1 MIWVQTMNKTIGVK
15 ILSSGSYV
23 PEKVLT
29 NFDLEKMVETSDE
42 WISTRTGI
50 KERRI
55 LDKSQTTS
63 DLACNAAVKAIEKAK
78 ISVDDIDLIIVA
90 TISPDA
96 PMPSTA
102 CYLQKKLKATNAVAF
117 DISAAC
123 SGFIYGVSI
132 AKAFITSGMYKRV
145 LLVGVE
151 ALSRV
156 TDWTDRNTCVLFGD
170 GAGAMIFEASET
182 ENDII
187 STYLGTDGTHTDI
200 LNIPAG
206 GSAIPTT
213 KETVEQKLHFVKML
227 GKEVFKVAVSKMAL
241 AVNKAQELAGLTDK
255 DIDLYIP
262 HQANIRIIE
271 AVAKKAGVTNEK
283 VYINVHKYGNMS
295 AATTIVALDEAYQE
309 GKIKKGNF
317 VELVAFGAGLTWG
330 ACILKINF

>member
-1 MIWVQTMNKTIGVK
+1 MNNKTGVK
-15 ILSSGSYV
+15 ILSTGSYV

-29 NFDLEKMVETSDE
+29 NFDLEKMVKTSDE

-55 LDKSQTTS
+55 ADKNECTS
-63 DLACNAAVKAIEKAK
+63 DLAYNAAVRAIEKAK

-96 PMPSTA
+96 PMPATA
-102 CYLQKKLKATNAVAF
+102 CYLQKKLKAFNAAVF

-123 SGFIYGVSI
+123 SGFIYGVAI
-132 AKAFITSGMYKRV
+132 AKAFITSGLYKRI

-151 ALSRV
+151 TLSRI

-170 GAGAMIFEASET
+170 GAGAMIFEASQQD
-182 ENDII
+182 NDIV
-187 STYLGTDGTHTDI
+187 STYLGADGTHTDI

-206 GSAIPTT
+206 GTTNPTT
-213 KETVEQKLHFVKML
+213 LETVQQKMHFVKMI
-227 GKEVFKVAVSKMAL
+227 GKEVFKVSVSKMAV

-255 DIDLYIP
+255 DINLYIP
-262 HQANIRIIE
+262 HQANLRIIE
-271 AVAKKAGVTNEK
+271 AVAKKAGVTKEN

-295 AATTIVALDEAYQE
+295 AATTIVALDEALQE
-309 GKIKKGNF
+309 GRIKKGDL

>member
-1 MIWVQTMNKTIGVK
+1 MNNNIGVK
-15 ILSSGSYV
+15 ILSTGSYV

-55 LDKSQTTS
+55 AAKDENTS
-63 DLACNAAVKAIEKAK
+63 DLAYKAAVKAIENAK
-78 ISVDDIDLIIVA
+78 LSVDDIDLIILA

-102 CYLQKKLKATNAVAF
+102 CYLQKKLKAFNAVAF

-132 AKAFITSGMYKRV
+132 VKAFISSGMYKRI

-170 GAGAMIFEASET
+170 GAGAMIFEASQED
-182 ENDII
+182 NDIV
-187 STYLGTDGTHTDI
+187 STYLGADGTHTDI

-213 KETVEQKLHFVKML
+213 KETVEQRLNFVKMV

-241 AVNKAQELAGLTDK
+241 AVNKAQELAGLTDN
-255 DIDLYIP
+255 DINLYIP
-262 HQANIRIIE
+262 HQANLRIID
-271 AVAKKAGVTNEK
+271 AVAKKAEITKEK
-283 VYINVHKYGNMS
+283 VYVNVHKYGNMS
-295 AATTIVALDEAYQE
+295 AATTIVALDEAYRE
-309 GKIKKGNF
+309 GRIKKGDL

>member
-1 MIWVQTMNKTIGVK
+1 MNKKVGVK
-15 ILSSGSYV
+15 ILSTGSFV
-23 PEKVLT
+23 PKKVLT

-42 WISTRTGI
+42 WISERTGI

-55 LDKSQTTS
+55 LDKNQTTS
-63 DLACNAAVKAIEKAK
+63 DLAYNAAIKAIDRAN
-78 ISVDDIDLIIVA
+78 ITVDDIDMIIVA
-90 TISPDA
+90 TISPDV

-102 CYLQKKLKATNAVAF
+102 CYLQKKLKAYNAVAF

-123 SGFIYGVSI
+123 SGFIYGVTT
-132 AKAFITSGMYKRV
+132 AKAFIESGMYKRV

-151 ALSRV
+151 ALSRII
-156 TDWTDRNTCVLFGD
+156 DWTDRNTCVLFGD
-170 GAGAMIFEASET
+170 GAGAMIFEASDT

-187 STYLGTDGTHTDI
+187 STYLGTNGDHTEI

-206 GSAIPTT
+206 GAKNPTSE
-213 KETVEQKLHFVKML
+213 ETVKQKLHCLKMI
-227 GKEVFKVAVSKMAL
+227 GKEVFKISVLKMSL
-241 AVNKAQELAGLTDK
+241 SVTKAQELVGLTDK

-262 HQANIRIIE
+262 HQANLRIIE
-271 AVAKKAGVTNEK
+271 AVAKKTGIAREK
-283 VYINVHKYGNMS
+283 IYINVHKYGNMS

-309 GKIKKGNF
+309 GRVKKGNL

>member
-1 MIWVQTMNKTIGVK
+1 MNNKIGVK

-55 LDKSQTTS
+55 AAKDENTS
-63 DLACNAAVKAIEKAK
+63 DLAYKAALKAIEKAK
-78 ISVDDIDLIIVA
+78 ISVDDIDLIILA

-102 CYLQKKLKATNAVAF
+102 CYLQKKLKAFNAVAF

-132 AKAFITSGMYKRV
+132 AKAFISSGMYKRI

-182 ENDII
+182 ENDIV

-213 KETVEQKLHFVKML
+213 KETVEQRLHFVKML
-227 GKEVFKVAVSKMAL
+227 GKEVFKVDVSKMAL
-241 AVNKAQELAGLTDK
+241 AVNKAQELVGLTDK
-255 DIDLYIP
+255 DIDLYVP

-283 VYINVHKYGNMS
+283 VYVNVHKYGNMS
-295 AATTIVALDEAYQE
+295 AATTIVALDEAYRE
-309 GKIKKGNF
+309 GRIKKGNL

>member
-1 MIWVQTMNKTIGVK
+1 MNNIGVK
-15 ILSSGSYV
+15 ILSVGSYV

-55 LDKSQTTS
+55 ADKNESTS
-63 DLACNAAVKAIEKAK
+63 DLAYKASLKAIENAK
-78 ISVDDIDLIIVA
+78 ISVDDIDLIILA
-90 TISPDA
+90 TVSPDA
-96 PMPSTA
+96 PMPATA
-102 CYLQKKLKATNAVAF
+102 CYLQKKLKAFNAVAF

-123 SGFIYGVSI
+123 SGFIYGVTM
-132 AKAFITSGMYKRV
+132 AKAFISSGMYKRI

-151 ALSRV
+151 TLSRI

-170 GAGAMIFEASET
+170 GAGAMIFEASQE
-182 ENDII
+182 ENNVI
-187 STYLGTDGTHTDI
+187 STYLGTDGSHTDI

-206 GSAIPTT
+206 GSVMPTSAQ
-213 KETVEQKLHFVKML
+213 TVEQRLNFVKMV

-241 AVNKAQELAGLTDK
+241 AVNKAQELAGLTDN

-262 HQANIRIIE
+262 HQANLRIIE
-271 AVAKKAGVTNEK
+271 AVAKKAGVTKEK

-295 AATTIVALDEAYQE
+295 AATTIVALDEAYRE
-309 GKIKKGNF
+309 GKIKKGNL

-330 ACILKINF
+330 SCILKINF

>member
-1 MIWVQTMNKTIGVK
+1 MDNKIGIK
-15 ILSSGSYV
+15 ILSTGSYV

-55 LDKSQTTS
+55 ADKSQTTS
-63 DLACNAAVKAIEKAK
+63 DLAYNAAIKAIEKAK
-78 ISVDDIDLIIVA
+78 ISVDEIDLIIVA

-102 CYLQKKLKATNAVAF
+102 CYLQKKLKAFNAVAF
-117 DISAAC
+117 DIAAAC
-123 SGFIYGVSI
+123 SGFIYGVSMV
-132 AKAFITSGMYKRV
+132 KAFISSGLYKRA

-170 GAGAMIFEASET
+170 GAGAMIFEASEKD
-182 ENDII
+182 NDIV
-187 STYLGTDGTHTDI
+187 STYLGTDGNHTDI

-206 GSAIPTT
+206 GSAMPTT
-213 KETVEQKLHFVKML
+213 KETVEQRLHFVKMV

-241 AVNKAQELAGLTDK
+241 AVNKAQELAGLTDN

-262 HQANIRIIE
+262 HQANLRIID
-271 AVAKKAGVTNEK
+271 AVAKKAGVTKEK

-295 AATTIVALDEAYQE
+295 AATTIVALDEALKE
-309 GKIKKGNF
+309 DKIQKGAL

>member
-1 MIWVQTMNKTIGVK
+1 MENKVGVK
-15 ILSSGSYV
+15 ILSTGSYV

-55 LDKSQTTS
+55 AAKDENTS
-63 DLACNAAVKAIEKAK
+63 DLAYKAAVKAIENAK
-78 ISVDDIDLIIVA
+78 LSVDDIDLIILA

-102 CYLQKKLKATNAVAF
+102 CYLQKKLKAFNAVAF

-132 AKAFITSGMYKRV
+132 VKAFISSGMYKRI

-170 GAGAMIFEASET
+170 GAGAMIFEASQED
-182 ENDII
+182 NDIV
-187 STYLGTDGTHTDI
+187 STYLG
-200 LNIPAG
+200 N
-206 GSAIPTT
+206 TT
-213 KETVEQKLHFVKML
+213 KPQ
-227 GKEVFKVAVSKMAL
+227 
-241 AVNKAQELAGLTDK
+241 N
-255 DIDLYIP
+255 
-262 HQANIRIIE
+262 RR
-271 AVAKKAGVTNEK
+271 
-283 VYINVHKYGNMS
+283 
-295 AATTIVALDEAYQE
+295 
-309 GKIKKGNF
+309 
-317 VELVAFGAGLTWG
+317 
-330 ACILKINF
+330 

>member
-1 MIWVQTMNKTIGVK
+1 
-15 ILSSGSYV
+15 
-23 PEKVLT
+23 
-29 NFDLEKMVETSDE
+29 MVETSDE

-55 LDKSQTTS
+55 AAKDENTS
-63 DLACNAAVKAIEKAK
+63 DLAYKASLKAIEKAK
-78 ISVDDIDLIIVA
+78 ISVDDIDLIILA

-102 CYLQKKLKATNAVAF
+102 CYLQKKLKAFNAVAF

-132 AKAFITSGMYKRV
+132 AKAFISSGMYKRI

-151 ALSRV
+151 ELSRV

-182 ENDII
+182 ENDIV

-206 GSAIPTT
+206 GSAMPTT

-241 AVNKAQELAGLTDK
+241 AVNKAQELVGLTDK

-283 VYINVHKYGNMS
+283 VYVNVHKYGNMS

-309 GKIKKGNF
+309 GRIKKGNL
-317 VELVAFGAGLTWG
+317 VELVAFGAGLTRG

>member
-1 MIWVQTMNKTIGVK
+1 MNNNIGVK
-15 ILSSGSYV
+15 IISTGSYV

-55 LDKSQTTS
+55 AAKDENTS
-63 DLACNAAVKAIEKAK
+63 DLAYKAAVKAIENAK
-78 ISVDDIDLIIVA
+78 ISVDDIDLIILA

-96 PMPSTA
+96 PMPATA
-102 CYLQKKLKATNAVAF
+102 CYLQKKLKAFNAVAF
-117 DISAAC
+117 DIAAAC

-132 AKAFITSGMYKRV
+132 AKAFISSGMYKRI

-151 ALSRV
+151 ELSRV

-170 GAGAMIFEASET
+170 GAGAMIFEAAET
-182 ENDII
+182 ENDIV
-187 STYLGTDGTHTDI
+187 STYLGTDGTHTDL

-206 GSAIPTT
+206 GSAMPTT
-213 KETVEQKLHFVKML
+213 KETVEQRLNFVKML

-241 AVNKAQELAGLTDK
+241 AVNKAQELVGLTDN
-255 DIDLYIP
+255 DINLYIP
-262 HQANIRIIE
+262 HQANLRIID
-271 AVAKKAGVTNEK
+271 AVAKKANITNEK

-295 AATTIVALDEAYQE
+295 AATTIVALDEAYRE
-309 GKIKKGNF
+309 GRIKKGDL

>member
-1 MIWVQTMNKTIGVK
+1 MNNNIGVK
-15 ILSSGSYV
+15 ILSTGSYV

-55 LDKSQTTS
+55 LAKDQTTS
-63 DLACNAAVKAIEKAK
+63 DLAYNAAVKAIEKAK
-78 ISVDDIDLIIVA
+78 ISIDDIDLIIVA

-102 CYLQKKLKATNAVAF
+102 CYLQKKLKAFNAVAF

-123 SGFIYGVSI
+123 SGFIYGVTL
-132 AKAFITSGMYKRV
+132 AKAFITSGLYKRV
-145 LLVGVE
+145 MVVGVE
-151 ALSRV
+151 ALSRI

-200 LNIPAG
+200 LNVPAG
-206 GSAIPTT
+206 GATCPTT
-213 KETVEQKLHFVKML
+213 KETVEQRLNFVKML

-241 AVNKAQELAGLTDK
+241 AATKAQELAGLTND
-255 DIDLYIP
+255 DINLYIP
-262 HQANIRIIE
+262 HQANLRIID
-271 AVAKKAGVTNEK
+271 AVAKKAGVSNEK

-295 AATTIVALDEAYQE
+295 AATTIVALDEAIQE
-309 GKIKKGNF
+309 GRIKNGDL

-330 ACILKINF
+330 ACILKINFLG

>member
-1 MIWVQTMNKTIGVK
+1 MNNIGVK
-15 ILSSGSYV
+15 ILSVGSYV

-55 LDKSQTTS
+55 ADKNECTS
-63 DLACNAAVKAIEKAK
+63 DLAYKASLKAIENAK
-78 ISVDDIDLIIVA
+78 ISVDDIDLIILA
-90 TISPDA
+90 TVSPDA
-96 PMPSTA
+96 PMPATA
-102 CYLQKKLKATNAVAF
+102 CYLQKKLKAFNAVAF

-123 SGFIYGVSI
+123 SGFIYGVTI
-132 AKAFITSGMYKRV
+132 AKAFISSGMYKRI

-151 ALSRV
+151 ALSRI

-170 GAGAMIFEASET
+170 GAGAMIFEASQE
-182 ENDII
+182 ENNII
-187 STYLGTDGTHTDI
+187 STYLGTDGSHTDI

-206 GSAIPTT
+206 GSVMPTSAQ
-213 KETVEQKLHFVKML
+213 TVEQRLNFVKMV

-241 AVNKAQELAGLTDK
+241 AVNKAQELAGLTDN

-262 HQANIRIIE
+262 HQANLRIIE
-271 AVAKKAGVTNEK
+271 AVAKKAGVTKEK

-295 AATTIVALDEAYQE
+295 AATTIVALDEAYRE
-309 GKIKKGNF
+309 GKITKGNL

>member
-1 MIWVQTMNKTIGVK
+1 MEKKIGVK

-23 PEKVLT
+23 PERVLT

-55 LDKSQTTS
+55 IDKNQTTS
-63 DLACNAAVKAIEKAK
+63 DLAYNASMKAIEKAK
-78 ISVDDIDLIIVA
+78 ISIDDIDLIIVA

-102 CYLQKKLKATNAVAF
+102 CYLQKKLKAFNAVAF

-123 SGFIYGVSI
+123 SGFIYGVSL
-132 AKAFITSGMYKRV
+132 AKAFISSGMYKRV
-145 LLVGVE
+145 LVVGVE

-182 ENDII
+182 DNDIV
-187 STYLGTDGTHTDI
+187 STYLGTDGTHTDL

-206 GSAIPTT
+206 GSIMPTS

-241 AVNKAQELAGLTDK
+241 AVNKAQELAGLTDN
-255 DIDLYIP
+255 DINLYIP
-262 HQANIRIIE
+262 HQANLRIIE
-271 AVAKKAGVTNEK
+271 AVAKKAGVTKEK
-283 VYINVHKYGNMS
+283 VYVNVHKYGNMS
-295 AATTIVALDEAYQE
+295 AATTIIALDEAYQE
-309 GKIKKGNF
+309 GRIKKGDL

>member
-1 MIWVQTMNKTIGVK
+1 MNNNIGVK
-15 ILSSGSYV
+15 ILSTGSYV
-23 PEKVLT
+23 PEKILT

-55 LDKSQTTS
+55 AAKDENTS
-63 DLACNAAVKAIEKAK
+63 DLAYKAAIKAIENAK
-78 ISVDDIDLIIVA
+78 ISVDDIDLIVLA

-96 PMPSTA
+96 PMPATA
-102 CYLQKKLKATNAVAF
+102 CYLQKKLKAFNAVAF
-117 DISAAC
+117 DIAAAC

-132 AKAFITSGMYKRV
+132 AKAFISSGMYKRI

-151 ALSRV
+151 ELSRV

-182 ENDII
+182 ENDIV
-187 STYLGTDGTHTDI
+187 STYLGTDGTHTDL

-206 GSAIPTT
+206 GSAMPTT
-213 KETVEQKLHFVKML
+213 KETVEQRLNFVKML

-241 AVNKAQELAGLTDK
+241 AVNKAQELVGLTDK
-255 DIDLYIP
+255 DINLYIP
-262 HQANIRIIE
+262 HQANLRIID
-271 AVAKKAGVTNEK
+271 AVAKKANITNEK

-295 AATTIVALDEAYQE
+295 AATTIVALDEAYHE
-309 GKIKKGNF
+309 GRIKKGDL

>member
-1 MIWVQTMNKTIGVK
+1 MNNTGIK
-15 ILSSGSYV
+15 ILSVGSYV
-23 PEKVLT
+23 PEKILT

-55 LDKSQTTS
+55 ADKNESTS
-63 DLACNAAVKAIEKAK
+63 DLAYKASLKAIENAK
-78 ISVDDIDLIIVA
+78 ISVDDIDLIILA
-90 TISPDA
+90 TVSPDA
-96 PMPSTA
+96 PMPATA
-102 CYLQKKLKATNAVAF
+102 CYLQKKLKAFNAVAF

-132 AKAFITSGMYKRV
+132 AKAFISSGMYKRV

-151 ALSRV
+151 TLSRI

-170 GAGAMIFEASET
+170 GAGAMIFEASQQD
-182 ENDII
+182 NDVI
-187 STYLGTDGTHTDI
+187 STYLGTDGSHTDI

-206 GSAIPTT
+206 GSVMPTSVQ
-213 KETVEQKLHFVKML
+213 TVEQRLNFVKMV

-255 DIDLYIP
+255 DINLYIP
-262 HQANIRIIE
+262 HQANLRIIE
-271 AVAKKAGVTNEK
+271 AVAKKANVTKEK

-295 AATTIVALDEAYQE
+295 AATTIVALDEAFRE
-309 GKIKKGNF
+309 GKIKKGDL

>member
-1 MIWVQTMNKTIGVK
+1 MNNQIGVK
-15 ILSSGSYV
+15 ILSTGSYV

-55 LDKSQTTS
+55 IDKEQTTS
-63 DLACNAAVKAIEKAK
+63 DLAYNAAVIAIENAK

-96 PMPSTA
+96 PMPATS
-102 CYLQKKLKATNAVAF
+102 CYLQRKLKAFNAAVF

-123 SGFIYGVSI
+123 SGFIYGVTI
-132 AKAFITSGMYKRV
+132 AKAFISSGLYKRI

-151 ALSRV
+151 ALSRI

-170 GAGAMIFEASET
+170 GAGAMIFEASQQD
-182 ENDII
+182 NDIV
-187 STYLGTDGTHTDI
+187 STYLGADGTHADI

-206 GSAIPTT
+206 GTANPATH
-213 KETVEQKLHFVKML
+213 ETIEQKLHFVKMV

-241 AVNKAQELAGLTDK
+241 AVNKAQELAGLTDN
-255 DIDLYIP
+255 DINLYIP
-262 HQANIRIIE
+262 HQANLRIIE
-271 AVAKKAGVTNEK
+271 AVAKKAGVTKEK

-295 AATTIVALDEAYQE
+295 AATTIVALDEAYRE
-309 GKIKKGNF
+309 GKIKKGDL

>member
-1 MIWVQTMNKTIGVK
+1 MNNNIGVK
-15 ILSSGSYV
+15 ILSTGSYV

-29 NFDLEKMVETSDE
+29 NFDLEKIVETSDE

-55 LDKSQTTS
+55 IGKDQTTS
-63 DLACNAAVKAIEKAK
+63 DLAYNASIKAIEKAK
-78 ISVDDIDLIIVA
+78 MSVDDIDLIIVA

-102 CYLQKKLKATNAVAF
+102 CYLQKKLKAFNAVAF

-123 SGFIYGVSI
+123 SGFIYGTTMAKSFI
-132 AKAFITSGMYKRV
+132 ASGLYKKV
-145 LLVGVE
+145 LVVGVE
-151 ALSRV
+151 ALSRI

-170 GAGAMIFEASET
+170 GAGAMIFEASDKD
-182 ENDII
+182 NDIV

-200 LNIPAG
+200 LSIPAG
-206 GSAIPTT
+206 GATLPTT
-213 KETVEQKLHFVKML
+213 KETVEQRLNFIKMV

-241 AVNKAQELAGLTDK
+241 AVNKAQELAGLTDN
-255 DIDLYIP
+255 DINLYIP
-262 HQANIRIIE
+262 HQANLRIID
-271 AVAKKAGVTNEK
+271 AVAKKAGVTKEK

-295 AATTIVALDEAYQE
+295 AATTIIALDEAVQE
-309 GKIKKGNF
+309 GKIKKGDL

>member
-1 MIWVQTMNKTIGVK
+1 MNSKIGVK
-15 ILSSGSYV
+15 ILSTGSYV
-23 PEKVLT
+23 PEKILT

-55 LDKSQTTS
+55 LDKSQVTS
-63 DLACNAAVKAIEKAK
+63 DLAYNAAVKAIEKAK
-78 ISVDDIDLIIVA
+78 ISVDDIDLIVVA
-90 TISPDA
+90 TISGDA

-102 CYLQKKLKATNAVAF
+102 CYLQKKLKAFNSTAF

-123 SGFIYGVSI
+123 SGFIYGVTVVKGLI
-132 AKAFITSGMYKRV
+132 QSGLYKRA

-182 ENDII
+182 EDDIV
-187 STYLGTDGTHTDI
+187 SAYLGADGSFTEL

-206 GSAIPTT
+206 GAINPATE
-213 KETVEQKLHFVKML
+213 ETARQKLQYIKMQ
-227 GKEVFKVAVSKMAL
+227 GKEVFKVAVTKMAE
-241 AVNKAQELAGLTDK
+241 AAIKVQEKAGLK
-255 DIDLYIP
+255 DEDITLYIP
-262 HQANIRIIE
+262 HQANLRIID
-271 AVAKKAGVTNEK
+271 AVAKKAGVNKDK
-283 VYINVHKYGNMS
+283 VYVNVHKYGNMS
-295 AATTIVALDEAYQE
+295 AATTIVALDEAISE
-309 GKIKKGNF
+309 GIVPKGSL

>member
-1 MIWVQTMNKTIGVK
+1 MDKKVGVK

-63 DLACNAAVKAIEKAK
+63 DLAYNAAVKAIEKAK

-102 CYLQKKLKATNAVAF
+102 CYLQKKLKAFNAVAF

-123 SGFIYGVSI
+123 SGFIYGTTM
-132 AKAFITSGMYKRV
+132 AKAFITSGLYKKV
-145 LLVGVE
+145 LVVGVE

-182 ENDII
+182 ENDIV
-187 STYLGTDGTHTDI
+187 STYLGADGTHTKI

-206 GSAIPTT
+206 GATLPTT
-213 KETVEQKLHFVKML
+213 QETVEQRLHFVKMV

-241 AVNKAQELAGLTDK
+241 AVNKAQELAGLTDN
-255 DIDLYIP
+255 DINLYIP
-262 HQANIRIIE
+262 HQANLRIIE
-271 AVAKKAGVTNEK
+271 AVAKKAGVTKEK
-283 VYINVHKYGNMS
+283 VYVNVHKYGNMS
-295 AATTIVALDEAYQE
+295 AATTIIALDEAYRE
-309 GKIKKGNF
+309 GRIKKGDL

>member
-156 TDWTDRNTCVLFGD
+156 TDWADRNTCVLFGD

-241 AVNKAQELAGLTDK
+241 AVNKAQELVGLTDK

-271 AVAKKAGVTNEK
+271 AIAKKAGVTNEK

-309 GKIKKGNF
+309 GKIKKGNL

>member
-1 MIWVQTMNKTIGVK
+1 MDKKVGVK

-63 DLACNAAVKAIEKAK
+63 DLAYNAAVKAIERAK

-102 CYLQKKLKATNAVAF
+102 CYLQRKLKAFNAVAF

-123 SGFIYGVSI
+123 SGFIYGTTM
-132 AKAFITSGMYKRV
+132 AKAFITSGLYKKV
-145 LLVGVE
+145 LVVGVE
-151 ALSRV
+151 SLSRV

-182 ENDII
+182 DNDIV
-187 STYLGTDGTHTDI
+187 STYLGADGTHTEI

-206 GSAIPTT
+206 GATLPTT
-213 KETVEQKLHFVKML
+213 QETVEQRLHFVKMV

-241 AVNKAQELAGLTDK
+241 AVNKAQELAGLTDN
-255 DIDLYIP
+255 DINLYIP
-262 HQANIRIIE
+262 HQANLRIIE
-271 AVAKKAGVTNEK
+271 AVAKKAGVTKEK
-283 VYINVHKYGNMS
+283 VYVNVHKYGNMS
-295 AATTIVALDEAYQE
+295 AATTIIALDEAYRE
-309 GKIKKGNF
+309 GRIKKGDL

>member
-156 TDWTDRNTCVLFGD
+156 TDWADRNTCVLFGD

-206 GSAIPTT
+206 GSAIRTT

-241 AVNKAQELAGLTDK
+241 AVNKAQELVGLTDK

-309 GKIKKGNF
+309 GKIKKGNL

>member
-1 MIWVQTMNKTIGVK
+1 MNNKIGVK

-55 LDKSQTTS
+55 AAKDENTS
-63 DLACNAAVKAIEKAK
+63 DLAYKAALKAIEKAK
-78 ISVDDIDLIIVA
+78 ISVDDIDLIILA

-102 CYLQKKLKATNAVAF
+102 CYLQKKLKAFNAVAF

-132 AKAFITSGMYKRV
+132 AKAFISSGMYKRI

-182 ENDII
+182 ENDIV

-206 GSAIPTT
+206 GSAMPTT
-213 KETVEQKLHFVKML
+213 KETVEQRLHFVKML

-241 AVNKAQELAGLTDK
+241 AVNKAQELVGLTDN

-283 VYINVHKYGNMS
+283 VYVNVHKYGNMS

-309 GKIKKGNF
+309 GRIKKGNL

>member
-1 MIWVQTMNKTIGVK
+1 MNKKVGVK
-15 ILSSGSYV
+15 ILSAGSFV
-23 PEKVLT
+23 PKKVLT

-42 WISTRTGI
+42 WISERTGI

-55 LDKSQTTS
+55 LDKNQTTS
-63 DLACNAAVKAIEKAK
+63 DLAYNAAIKAIDRAN
-78 ISVDDIDLIIVA
+78 ITVDDIDMIIVA
-90 TISPDA
+90 TISPDV

-102 CYLQKKLKATNAVAF
+102 CYLQKKLKAYNAVAF

-123 SGFIYGVSI
+123 SGFIYGVTT
-132 AKAFITSGMYKRV
+132 AKAFIESGMYKRV

-151 ALSRV
+151 ALSRII
-156 TDWTDRNTCVLFGD
+156 DWTDRNTCVLFGD
-170 GAGAMIFEASET
+170 GAGAMIFEASDT

-187 STYLGTDGTHTDI
+187 STYLGTNGDHTEI

-206 GSAIPTT
+206 GANNPTSE
-213 KETVEQKLHFVKML
+213 ETVKQKLHCLKMI
-227 GKEVFKVAVSKMAL
+227 GKEVFKISVLKMSL
-241 AVNKAQELAGLTDK
+241 SVTKAQELVGLTDK

-262 HQANIRIIE
+262 HQANLRIIE
-271 AVAKKAGVTNEK
+271 AVAKKAGIAREK

-309 GKIKKGNF
+309 GRVKKGNL

>member
-1 MIWVQTMNKTIGVK
+1 MENKIGVK
-15 ILSSGSYV
+15 ILSTGSYV

-55 LDKSQTTS
+55 IDKDKTTS
-63 DLACNAAVKAIEKAK
+63 DLAYNASIKAIEKAK

-102 CYLQKKLKATNAVAF
+102 CYLQKKLKAFNAVAF

-123 SGFIYGVSI
+123 SGFIYGTTM
-132 AKAFITSGMYKRV
+132 AKAFISSGLYKKV
-145 LLVGVE
+145 LVVGVE

-170 GAGAMIFEASET
+170 GAGAMIFEASEQD
-182 ENDII
+182 NDVV
-187 STYLGTDGTHTDI
+187 STYLGTDGTHTEI

-206 GSAIPTT
+206 GSTLPTS
-213 KETVEQKLHFVKML
+213 KETVEQRLHFVKMV

-241 AVNKAQELAGLTDK
+241 AVNKAQELAGLTDN
-255 DIDLYIP
+255 DINLYIP
-262 HQANIRIIE
+262 HQANLRIIE
-271 AVAKKAGVTNEK
+271 AVAKKAGVTKEK
-283 VYINVHKYGNMS
+283 VYVNVHKYGNMS
-295 AATTIVALDEAYQE
+295 AATTIIALDEAIQE
-309 GKIKKGNF
+309 GRVKKGDL

>member
-1 MIWVQTMNKTIGVK
+1 MNNNIGVK
-15 ILSSGSYV
+15 ILSTGSYV

-55 LDKSQTTS
+55 AAKDENTS
-63 DLACNAAVKAIEKAK
+63 DLAYKAAVKAIENAK
-78 ISVDDIDLIIVA
+78 ISVDDIDLIILA

-96 PMPSTA
+96 PMPATA
-102 CYLQKKLKATNAVAF
+102 CYLQKKLKAFNAVAF
-117 DISAAC
+117 DIAAAC

-132 AKAFITSGMYKRV
+132 AKAFISSGMYKRI

-151 ALSRV
+151 ELSRV

-182 ENDII
+182 ENDIV
-187 STYLGTDGTHTDI
+187 STYLGTDGTHTDL

-206 GSAIPTT
+206 GSAMPTT
-213 KETVEQKLHFVKML
+213 KETVEQRLNFVKML

-241 AVNKAQELAGLTDK
+241 AVNKAQELVGLTDN
-255 DIDLYIP
+255 DINLYIP
-262 HQANIRIIE
+262 HQANLRIID
-271 AVAKKAGVTNEK
+271 AVAKKANITNEK
-283 VYINVHKYGNMS
+283 VYINVQKYGNMS
-295 AATTIVALDEAYQE
+295 AATTIVALDEAYRE
-309 GKIKKGNF
+309 GRIKKGDL

>member
-1 MIWVQTMNKTIGVK
+1 MNNKIGVK

-55 LDKSQTTS
+55 AAKDENTS
-63 DLACNAAVKAIEKAK
+63 DLAYKAALKAIEKAK
-78 ISVDDIDLIIVA
+78 ISVDDIDLIILA

-102 CYLQKKLKATNAVAF
+102 CYLQKKLKAFNAVAF

-132 AKAFITSGMYKRV
+132 AKAFISSGMYKRI

-151 ALSRV
+151 ELSRV

-182 ENDII
+182 ENDIV

-213 KETVEQKLHFVKML
+213 KETVEQRLHFVKML

-241 AVNKAQELAGLTDK
+241 AVNKAQELVGLTDN

-271 AVAKKAGVTNEK
+271 AVAKKAGVTKEK
-283 VYINVHKYGNMS
+283 VYVNVHKYGNMS
-295 AATTIVALDEAYQE
+295 AATTIVALDEAYRE
-309 GKIKKGNF
+309 GRIKKGNL

>member
-1 MIWVQTMNKTIGVK
+1 MDKKIGVK

-55 LDKSQTTS
+55 LDKNQTTS
-63 DLACNAAVKAIEKAK
+63 DLAYNAAVNAIEKAK
-78 ISVDDIDLIIVA
+78 ISVDDIDLIILA

-102 CYLQKKLKATNAVAF
+102 CYLQKKLKAFNAVAF

-132 AKAFITSGMYKRV
+132 AKAFISSGMYKRI

-182 ENDII
+182 ENDIV

-206 GSAIPTT
+206 GSAMPTT
-213 KETVEQKLHFVKML
+213 KETVEQRLHFVKML

-241 AVNKAQELAGLTDK
+241 AVNKAQELVGLTDK

-271 AVAKKAGVTNEK
+271 AVAKKAGVTKEK
-283 VYINVHKYGNMS
+283 VYVNVHKYGNMS

-309 GKIKKGNF
+309 GRIKKGNL

>member
-1 MIWVQTMNKTIGVK
+1 MNNNIGVK
-15 ILSSGSYV
+15 ILSTGSYV
-23 PEKVLT
+23 PEKILT

-55 LDKSQTTS
+55 AAKDENTS
-63 DLACNAAVKAIEKAK
+63 DLAYKAAIKAIENAK
-78 ISVDDIDLIIVA
+78 ISVDDIDLIVLA

-96 PMPSTA
+96 PMPATA
-102 CYLQKKLKATNAVAF
+102 CYLQKKLKAFNAVAF
-117 DISAAC
+117 DIAAAC

-132 AKAFITSGMYKRV
+132 AKAFISSGMYKRI

-151 ALSRV
+151 ELSRV

-182 ENDII
+182 ENDIV
-187 STYLGTDGTHTDI
+187 STYLGTDGTHTDL

-206 GSAIPTT
+206 GSAMPTT
-213 KETVEQKLHFVKML
+213 KETVEQRLNFVKML

-241 AVNKAQELAGLTDK
+241 AVNKAQELVGLTDN
-255 DIDLYIP
+255 DINLYIP
-262 HQANIRIIE
+262 HQANLRIID
-271 AVAKKAGVTNEK
+271 AVAKKANITNEK

-295 AATTIVALDEAYQE
+295 AATTIVALDEAYKE
-309 GKIKKGNF
+309 GRIKKGDL

>member
-1 MIWVQTMNKTIGVK
+1 MNNKIGVK
-15 ILSSGSYV
+15 ILSTGSYV
-23 PEKVLT
+23 PEKILT

-55 LDKSQTTS
+55 LDKSQDTS
-63 DLACNAAVKAIEKAK
+63 DLAYNAAVKAIEKAK

-90 TISPDA
+90 TISGDA

-102 CYLQKKLKATNAVAF
+102 CYLQKKLKAFNATAF
-117 DISAAC
+117 DIAAAC
-123 SGFIYGVSI
+123 SGFIYGTTIVKGLI
-132 AKAFITSGMYKRV
+132 ESGLYKKV

-182 ENDII
+182 EEDIV
-187 STYLGTDGTHTDI
+187 SSYLGSDGSFTEL
-200 LNIPAG
+200 LNIPGG
-206 GSAIPTT
+206 GSINPTT
-213 KETVEQKLHFVKML
+213 EETVKQRLQFVKMQ
-227 GKEVFKVAVSKMAL
+227 GKEVFKVAVTKMAEAAL
-241 AVNKAQELAGLTDK
+241 KAQQIAGLTDK
-255 DIDLYIP
+255 DISLYVP
-262 HQANIRIIE
+262 HQANLRIID
-271 AVAKKAGVTNEK
+271 AVIKKSGIDKDK
-283 VYINVHKYGNMS
+283 VYINVQKYGNMS
-295 AATTIVALDEAYQE
+295 AATTIVALDEAISE
-309 GKIKKGNF
+309 GKVQKGSL

>member
-1 MIWVQTMNKTIGVK
+1 
-15 ILSSGSYV
+15 

-55 LDKSQTTS
+55 AAKDENTS
-63 DLACNAAVKAIEKAK
+63 DLAYKASLKAIEKAK
-78 ISVDDIDLIIVA
+78 ISVDDIDLIILA

-102 CYLQKKLKATNAVAF
+102 CYLQKKLKAFNAVAF

-132 AKAFITSGMYKRV
+132 AKAFISSGMYKRI

-182 ENDII
+182 ENDIV

-213 KETVEQKLHFVKML
+213 KETVEQRLHFVKML

-241 AVNKAQELAGLTDK
+241 AVNKAQELVGLTDN

-283 VYINVHKYGNMS
+283 VYVNVHKYGNMS
-295 AATTIVALDEAYQE
+295 AATTIVALDEAYRE
-309 GKIKKGNF
+309 GRIKKGNL

>member
-1 MIWVQTMNKTIGVK
+1 MDKKTGVK
-15 ILSSGSYV
+15 ILSTGSYV
-23 PEKVLT
+23 PERVLT

-55 LDKSQTTS
+55 IDKSQTTS
-63 DLACNAAVKAIEKAK
+63 DLAYNASIKAIEKAK

-102 CYLQKKLKATNAVAF
+102 CYLQKKLKAFNAVAF

-123 SGFIYGVSI
+123 SGFIYGTTL
-132 AKAFITSGMYKRV
+132 AKAFISSGLYKKV
-145 LLVGVE
+145 LVVGVE
-151 ALSRV
+151 SLSRV

-170 GAGAMIFEASET
+170 GAGAMIFEASEQD
-182 ENDII
+182 NDIV

-200 LNIPAG
+200 LSIPAG
-206 GSAIPTT
+206 GATCPTS
-213 KETVEQKLHFVKML
+213 KETVEQKLHFVKMV

-241 AVNKAQELAGLTDK
+241 AVNKAQELAGLTDN
-255 DIDLYIP
+255 DVNLYIP
-262 HQANIRIIE
+262 HQANLRIID
-271 AVAKKAGVTNEK
+271 AVAKKAGITKEK

-295 AATTIVALDEAYQE
+295 AATTIVALDEAIQE
-309 GKIKKGNF
+309 GRVKKGDL

>member
-1 MIWVQTMNKTIGVK
+1 MDKKIGVK

-55 LDKSQTTS
+55 AAKDENTS
-63 DLACNAAVKAIEKAK
+63 DLAYKASLKAIEKAK
-78 ISVDDIDLIIVA
+78 ISVDDIDLIILA

-102 CYLQKKLKATNAVAF
+102 CYLQKKLKAFNAVAF

-132 AKAFITSGMYKRV
+132 AKAFISSGMYKRI

-182 ENDII
+182 ENDIV

-213 KETVEQKLHFVKML
+213 KETVEQRLHFVKML

-241 AVNKAQELAGLTDK
+241 AVNKAQELVGLTDN

-271 AVAKKAGVTNEK
+271 AVAKKAGVTKEK
-283 VYINVHKYGNMS
+283 VYVNVHKYGNMS

-309 GKIKKGNF
+309 GRIKKGNL

>member
-1 MIWVQTMNKTIGVK
+1 MDKKIGVK

-55 LDKSQTTS
+55 AAKDENTS
-63 DLACNAAVKAIEKAK
+63 DLAYKAALKAIEKAK
-78 ISVDDIDLIIVA
+78 ISVDDIDLIILA

-102 CYLQKKLKATNAVAF
+102 CYLQKKLKAFNAVAF

-132 AKAFITSGMYKRV
+132 AKAFISSGMYKRI

-182 ENDII
+182 ENDIV

-213 KETVEQKLHFVKML
+213 KETVEQRLHFVKML

-241 AVNKAQELAGLTDK
+241 AVNKAQELVGLTDK
-255 DIDLYIP
+255 DIDLYVP
-262 HQANIRIIE
+262 HQANIRIID

-283 VYINVHKYGNMS
+283 VYVNVHKYGNMS
-295 AATTIVALDEAYQE
+295 AATTIVALDEAYRE
-309 GKIKKGNF
+309 GRIKKGNL